1 MQKRKVDTHQDEL
14 NNSKNVQIQEEI
26 EVEKEEVEK
35 KRIMFLT
42 KHNNNKYR
50 RSKKKCWCLQIDPTS

>member
-1 MQKRKVDTHQDEL
+1 MQKRKVGTHQDEL

-35 KRIMFLT
+35 KRIM
-42 KHNNNKYR
+42 
-50 RSKKKCWCLQIDPTS
+50 LQTPQQ